1 MWYADCFT
9 RRRMENEKMS
19 HDDSRTEG
27 TGQPSRRVIWSRLR
41 GLGLLH
47 ETDLIR
53 IHRIAQQ
60 QRISPELA
68 AIALGIVTRR
78 QVLEG

>member
-1 MWYADCFT
+1 MSQDD
-9 RRRMENEKMS
+9 RKMAGP
-19 HDDSRTEG
+19 RNPKG
-27 TGQPSRRVIWSRLR
+27 IWNRLR
-41 GLGLLH
+41 GLGLIH

-68 AIALGIVTRR
+68 AIALGVVTRR
-78 QVLEG
+78 QVLDG